1 MSSFAK
7 RGRNASF
14 LLKTIFLRL
23 IISVMGQL
31 IAVLSALMAS
41 LPVSAGAFWLSAFFR
56 EKAKF
61 GRISDGAGDEM
72 ARRFGADLKTKKG
85 IAIAKACRRE
95 MREAMAKESAKCSA
109 AIASRRTKR
118 AVAAVADALLG
129 RR

>member
-41 LPVSAGAFWLSAFFR
+41 LPVSAGAFWLSAFL
-56 EKAKF
+56 
-61 GRISDGAGDEM
+61 G
-72 ARRFGADLKTKKG
+72 KKPSSG
-85 IAIAKACRRE
+85 
-95 MREAMAKESAKCSA
+95 
-109 AIASRRTKR
+109 
-118 AVAAVADALLG
+118 G
-129 RR
+129 